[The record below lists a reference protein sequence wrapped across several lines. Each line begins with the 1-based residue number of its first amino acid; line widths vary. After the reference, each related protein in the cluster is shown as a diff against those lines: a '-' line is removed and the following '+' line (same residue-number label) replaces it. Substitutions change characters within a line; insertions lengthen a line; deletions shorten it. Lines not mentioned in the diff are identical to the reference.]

1 MSEGAKGSFT
11 GDKKLP
17 MTTLLAGVERKF
29 IDANVTRF
37 PRWIEGYH
45 LTLMTIPWSAGLILF
60 GWLAAKTGSLHW
72 LWLSSLMLIL
82 QWFTDCFD
90 GALGRHRDTGIPKWG
105 FYMDHL
111 LDFAFMAAILVGY
124 SFLLEGV
131 SRQIVYGL
139 IPVFACF
146 MASSFL
152 SFGATGHF
160 KITYMGTGPTEIR
173 IWFVVINTAIILFG
187 TRWIEP
193 LLPYIL
199 GISIVVL
206 GVIVFRTQKYIW
218 AIDMSDKQA
227 RTPKSPSE
235 SKG

>member
-29 IDANVTRF
+29 IDTNVGRF

-60 GWLAAKTGSLHW
+60 GWLAARTGSLHW
-72 LWLSSLMLIL
+72 LWLSSLMLVL

-111 LDFAFMAAILVGY
+111 LDFVFMAATLVGY
-124 SFLLEGV
+124 SFLLEGRNRV
-131 SRQIVYGL
+131 MVYGL
-139 IPVFACF
+139 IPVFATF
-146 MASSFL
+146 MVSSFL
-152 SFGATGHF
+152 SFGATGQF

-173 IWFVVINTAIILFG
+173 IWFIVLNTALTLFG
-187 TRWIEP
+187 VRWIEP

-199 GISIVVL
+199 GASIVFL

-218 AIDMSDKQA
+218 AIDMADKQA
-227 RTPKSPSE
+227 RIQQGPSDPK
-235 SKG
+235 G

>member
-1 MSEGAKGSFT
+1 MGQGKKGSFT

-29 IDANVTRF
+29 IDANVGGF

-60 GWLAAKTGSLHW
+60 GWLAGTGSLHW
-72 LWLSSLMLIL
+72 LWLSSLTLAL

-90 GALGRHRDTGIPKWG
+90 GALGRHRDTGIPRWG

-111 LDFAFMAAILVGY
+111 LDFVFMAAILVGY
-124 SFLLEGV
+124 SFLFDGL

-139 IPVFACF
+139 VPVFGCF

-152 SFGATGHF
+152 SFGATGQF
-160 KITYMGTGPTEIR
+160 KITYLMTGPTEIR
-173 IWFVVINTAIILFG
+173 IWFVVLNTALTLFG
-187 TRWIEP
+187 TGWIEP
-193 LLPYIL
+193 LLPWIL
-199 GISIVVL
+199 GASIACL

-218 AIDMSDKQA
+218 AIDMAEKRA
-227 RTPKSPSE
+227 RTQQGPGD